1 MACCLALG
9 AGCIRLDAPALMM
22 DGRRHARLRSPPFR
36 QSEAFFFF
44 DAAGA
49 VAFFSSAAVS

>member
-36 QSEAFFFF
+36 QSEAIFF
-44 DAAGA
+44 DAAEA
-49 VAFFSSAAVS
+49 AAFFSSAAVS